1 MKIGIS
7 CYPTYGGSGVVATEL
22 GKNLAR
28 LGHEVHFM
36 AYALPYRL
44 KEFSDRIFYHEV
56 KVINYPLFEYPPYSL
71 ALATKMAEIARY
83 QKLDIIHAHY
93 AIPHAISAYLA
104 REMVKEHH
112 SLKIVTTLHGTD
124 ITLVGRDPSF
134 LDVTKFSIDQSDAV
148 TAVSRYLRDR
158 TIETFHPN
166 RSIEVIYNFIEDHPD
181 HMRKSE
187 NLLRRIA
194 PNGERV
200 IAHLSNF
207 RPVKRVVDVIEV
219 AYRVRQKM
227 PIKVLMIGDGP
238 ERSRAESRARELGI
252 APDVF
257 FLGKQDDVYLLL
269 SSADV
274 FLMPSELESFGL
286 AALEAMVCG
295 TPPITSNAGGLP
307 ELVKDGVSGYTVPVG
322 DVEKMSEIILSLFSD
337 PTLLARLSR
346 SARQYALDHFH
357 VDRIIPR
364 YVQLYENVLSKP

>member
-44 KEFSDRIFYHEV
+44 KDFSDRIFYHEV
-56 KVINYPLFEYPPYSL
+56 KVINYPLFDYPPYSL

-83 QKLDIIHAHY
+83 QQLDIVHAHY

-104 REMVKEHH
+104 REMIKAYHP
-112 SLKIVTTLHGTD
+112 LKIVTTLHGTD

-166 RSIEVIYNFIEDHPD
+166 RPIEVIYNFIEDHPD
-181 HMRKSE
+181 HLRKCE
-187 NLLRRIA
+187 KLLQRIA
-194 PNGERV
+194 PHGEKV

-219 AYRVRQKM
+219 AYRVKQQM
-227 PIKVLMIGDGP
+227 PVKVLMIGDGP

-252 APDVF
+252 AQDVY

-269 SSADV
+269 SSADI

-295 TPPITSNAGGLP
+295 VPAITSNAGGLP
-307 ELVKDGVSGYTVPVG
+307 ELVKEGISGYTVPVG
-322 DVEKMSEIILSLFSD
+322 DVERMSEIILALFQD
-337 PTLLARLSR
+337 PARLERLSQ
-346 SARQYALDHFH
+346 SARQYALDNFH
-357 VDRIIPR
+357 VDKIIPQ
-364 YVQLYENVLSKP
+364 YIQLYENVLSR